1 MGAITGKR
9 ILVLA
14 NDIKT
19 IRWFRMELLRALL
32 GLGAEVHL
40 VMPDTGD
47 ERDLLDMGCLIHH
60 VKLSRHGCNP
70 LVELGLLG
78 QYRAIFQRLRPD
90 LVLSFTIKPN
100 IYGTLTAYR
109 AGCPIVCNITGTGA
123 AFLKNNGL
131 SAVIRHLYRY
141 ALPHAHRVFFQN
153 REDMHY
159 FQTHRLLGG
168 NGELLPWGSGV
179 NLTLHTPSPM
189 PPDGITHFVFVGR
202 VVAIKGVDTL
212 FACAER
218 MAREKLPC
226 RFHIAGLV
234 EASRYQKRVK
244 ALREAGVLIDH
255 GLCSPIDPVLRAC
268 HCVVL
273 PSQGGEGVPNSLMEG
288 SACGRACIAS
298 RVNGS
303 RDVVIDG
310 KTGFLFPAG
319 DEEALYD
326 CLVRFMRLP
335 YAEKVAMGQAGR
347 RHVEAYY
354 DRQNVVDRYCR
365 EAIELL
371 GGEPT

>member
-1 MGAITGKR
+1 MGALTGKR

-40 VMPDTGD
+40 VMPDAGD

-60 VKLSRHGCNP
+60 VTLSRHGCNP

-244 ALREAGVLIDH
+244 ALREAGVLIDTRRAR
-255 GLCSPIDPVLRAC
+255 GDAAADGARGRLDELAAAGRCYELSRLAVNGGDIAALGYRGREIGDVLRRLLDA
-268 HCVVL
+268 VMR
-273 PSQGGEGVPNSLMEG
+273 GVPNERERLLAMAQNSG
-288 SACGRACIAS
+288 DA
-298 RVNGS
+298 
-303 RDVVIDG
+303 RD
-310 KTGFLFPAG
+310 K
-319 DEEALYD
+319 
-326 CLVRFMRLP
+326 M
-335 YAEKVAMGQAGR
+335 
-347 RHVEAYY
+347 
-354 DRQNVVDRYCR
+354 
-365 EAIELL
+365 
-371 GGEPT
+371 